1 MSERR
6 HAEPGGSQ
14 PEGSK
19 PEGSEPATDPAGA
32 AIPRHVAVIMDGN
45 GRWAEGRGL
54 PRTEGHRAGL
64 EAVRKIVR
72 AADDLGIGFLTLFAF
87 SSENWNRPKQEVDLL
102 MRLPEEFFELDLPE
116 VIERGCRI
124 RTIGRMER
132 LPPNVRRTLE
142 NAKQRT
148 ESGTGMQLVFAL
160 SYGGRAEI
168 VDAARRLLRE
178 HEQGS
183 LDPDG
188 LDEKTFAAHLD
199 LPELP
204 DVDLMIRTGR
214 EMRISN
220 FLLWQLAY
228 AEIHVTDCMWPD
240 FGRAELEAAIADFN
254 GRERRFGQTGAQ
266 VREGS

>member
-1 MSERR
+1 MPERC
-6 HAEPGGSQ
+6 
-14 PEGSK
+14 
-19 PEGSEPATDPAGA
+19 SEPALDCGDERGSD

-45 GRWAEGRGL
+45 GRWAERQGL

-64 EAVRKIVR
+64 EAVRKVVR
-72 AADDLGIGFLTLFAF
+72 IADDLGIGFLTLFAF

-116 VIERGCRI
+116 VIRRGCRI
-124 RTIGRMER
+124 RTIGRMDR

-148 ESGTGMQLVFAL
+148 EEGTGMQLVFAL

-178 HEQGS
+178 HEQGRI
-183 LDPDG
+183 DPDG

-204 DVDLMIRTGR
+204 DVDLLIRTGN
-214 EMRISN
+214 EQRISN
-220 FLLWQLAY
+220 FLLWQIAY

-240 FGRAELEAAIADFN
+240 FGRSELEAAIADFHR
-254 GRERRFGQTGAQ
+254 RERRFGQTSAQ
-266 VREGS
+266 VRNGS